1 MKVVSWKTFIA
12 AMLGVAFIVFKIM
25 TFENV
30 VFDIAW
36 IVLMGYLTI
45 KAFKVAFSEKAY
57 NEDVKKAEEGK
68 IMMQELFG
76 KFAPYAY
83 YVPHILIGSGVLVAF
98 IMPERMWRER
108 SIVIL
113 VFLTIA
119 TLYLIWYFGKV
130 AEYKRNKKEENK

>member
-1 MKVVSWKTFIA
+1 MKVVSWKTFFA